1 MTDWAQ
7 AGFIGGVGFAT
18 VFVVLVLL
26 AVVVWLMGV
35 VVRRT
40 SRDEPLK

>member
-40 SRDEPLK
+40 SRDEPQQ

>member
-1 MTDWAQ
+1 MTDWAR

-18 VFVVLVLL
+18 VFVVLILL
-26 AVVVWLMGV
+26 AVVVWLVGM

-40 SRDEPLK
+40 SPGEPQ